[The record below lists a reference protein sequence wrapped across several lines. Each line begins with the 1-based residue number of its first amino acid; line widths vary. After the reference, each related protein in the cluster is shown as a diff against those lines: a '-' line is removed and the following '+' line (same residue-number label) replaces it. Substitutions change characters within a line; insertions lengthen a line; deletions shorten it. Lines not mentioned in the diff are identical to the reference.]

1 MTKIRSDKYVRGMRK
16 ISLRSYVWGEPGLI
30 LQRQPWRW
38 WEKKLR
44 MEEEMQRPKQSR
56 RFASL
61 ELERKQVCDQRRML
75 RKVKDD
81 RVRAPRQEALQ
92 VAADLWRVLR

>member
-1 MTKIRSDKYVRGMRK
+1 MGRARTNPEEAAVEIG
-16 ISLRSYVWGEPGLI
+16 
-30 LQRQPWRW
+30 
-38 WEKKLR
+38 EKKLR
-44 MEEEMQRPKQSR
+44 MEQETQRPKLGR
-56 RFASL
+56 RFTSL

-75 RKVKDD
+75 RKVKED